1 MNGLSN
7 EAAPLPSPL
16 QELTG
21 TQIRIPV
28 SALPVGKYEIQIQ
41 SIDRWFATSDF
52 TTPLAVEILPKPL
65 LSLPPRICRDKS
77 ATIRYV
83 GTEGR
88 QIQVDFGADATVL
101 DHSDDHTYE
110 VVWSTAGQKTLTV
123 TVDGI
128 SSEVST
134 YVNPPLD
141 ATFTLPGITL
151 AHTKPTL
158 KYRTTSSWPT
168 GA

>member
-1 MNGLSN
+1 M
-7 EAAPLPSPL
+7 
-16 QELTG
+16 
-21 TQIRIPV
+21 
-28 SALPVGKYEIQIQ
+28 
-41 SIDRWFATSDF
+41 
-52 TTPLAVEILPKPL
+52 
-65 LSLPPRICRDKS
+65 
-77 ATIRYV
+77 
-83 GTEGR
+83 
-88 QIQVDFGADATVL
+88 DFGADATVL